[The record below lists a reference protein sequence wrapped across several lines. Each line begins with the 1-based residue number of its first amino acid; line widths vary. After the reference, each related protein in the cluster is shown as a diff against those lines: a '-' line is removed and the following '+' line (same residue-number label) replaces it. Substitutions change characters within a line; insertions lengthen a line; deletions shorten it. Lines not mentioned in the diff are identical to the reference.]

1 MRATAVRMPASV
13 LEAAHLHLD
22 EVVEVRAEEGKIV
35 IERRQ
40 QNMYDLDV
48 LLEAIPSRNLHEAI
62 DFGSSECKEIW

>member
-1 MRATAVRMPASV
+1 MRATSVRMPASV

-22 EVVEVRAEEGKIV
+22 EAVEVRAEEGKIV

-48 LLEAIPSRNLHEAI
+48 LLEASTSRNLHEAI
-62 DFGSSECKEIW
+62 DSGSPECKEIW

>member
-1 MRATAVRMPASV
+1 MPASV

-48 LLEAIPSRNLHEAI
+48 LLEAITSRNLHEAI
-62 DFGSSECKEIW
+62 DFGSPECKEIW